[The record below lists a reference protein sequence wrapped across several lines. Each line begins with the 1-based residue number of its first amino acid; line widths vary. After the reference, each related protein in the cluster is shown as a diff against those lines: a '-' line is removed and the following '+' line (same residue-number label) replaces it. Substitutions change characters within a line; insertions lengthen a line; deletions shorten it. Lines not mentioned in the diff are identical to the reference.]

1 MTDRQLRELIAKRN
15 SLKKWLEEAD
25 RDLKAGLK
33 EWSRE
38 RGYLVTLDDN
48 QALRAIGNVEEMASV
63 R

>member
-15 SLKKWLEEAD
+15 SLKKWLVEAD
-25 RDLKAGLK
+25 RDLKDALK

-38 RGYLVTLDDN
+38 RGYLVTLSDS
-48 QALRAIGNVEEMASV
+48 QALRAIGSVEGLVDA